1 MASRVD
7 EVEAAMDSV
16 VDNVATVEARLILQ
30 VALKL
35 VIDIT
40 DDGLEAGIERLRKK
54 LIIEE
59 RIQVNKRERENK
71 TLYISF
77 IS

>member
-1 MASRVD
+1 MASRID

-16 VDNVATVEARLILQ
+16 VNNVATVEARLILQ

-40 DDGLEAGIERLRKK
+40 DDGLETGIERLRKK
-54 LIIEE
+54 LTIE
-59 RIQVNKRERENK
+59 
-71 TLYISF
+71 
-77 IS
+77 

>member
-1 MASRVD
+1 MASRID

-16 VDNVATVEARLILQ
+16 VNNVATVEARLILQ

-40 DDGLEAGIERLRKK
+40 DDGLETGIER
-54 LIIEE
+54 
-59 RIQVNKRERENK
+59 
-71 TLYISF
+71 
-77 IS
+77 